1 MNDNI
6 DNYYADVNKNV
17 ISTLCQNSNIRNLI
31 NLSTQTDLYLFNK
44 QHTKLKNKNDL
55 LKECKRKKKQELK
68 ESSIQL
74 SNLAKLNKEDAK
86 EEIKNIYTNLENNI
100 TKIDEVISCIQDL
113 DTTQSN
119 KQKSKIISD
128 EFDKNNYIEYYSN

>member
-31 NLSTQTDLYLFNK
+31 NLSTQTDLYIFNK
-44 QHTKLKNKNDL
+44 QHTKLKNKNEL
-55 LKECKRKKKQELK
+55 LKECKRKKKKELK

-74 SNLAKLNKEDAK
+74 SNLAKLNKEHNK
-86 EEIKNIYTNLENNI
+86 EDIKNIYVNLENNI
-100 TKIDEVISCIQDL
+100 TKIDEVISCIQDI
-113 DTTQSN
+113 DITQTN
-119 KQKSKIISD
+119 KSKIILSD
-128 EFDKNNYIEYYSN
+128 FNKDDFIEYYSN

>member
-31 NLSTQTDLYLFNK
+31 NLSTQTDLYIFNK
-44 QHTKLKNKNDL
+44 QHTKLKNKNEL
-55 LKECKRKKKQELK
+55 LKECKRKKKKELK

-74 SNLAKLNKEDAK
+74 SNLAKLNKEHNNED
-86 EEIKNIYTNLENNI
+86 IKNIYVNLENNI
-100 TKIDEVISCIQDL
+100 TKIDEVISCIQDI
-113 DTTQSN
+113 DTTQTN
-119 KQKSKIISD
+119 KSKIILSD
-128 EFDKNNYIEYYSN
+128 FNKYDFIEYYSN